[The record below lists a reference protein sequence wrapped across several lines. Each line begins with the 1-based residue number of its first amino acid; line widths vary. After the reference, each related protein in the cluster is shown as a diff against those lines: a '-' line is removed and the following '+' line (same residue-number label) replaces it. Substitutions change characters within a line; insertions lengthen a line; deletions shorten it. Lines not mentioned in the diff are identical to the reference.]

1 MLRSPRAGRFCM
13 ALALAAAASTL
24 ITVLTGGFS
33 VLFAGYRLSS
43 RDPFRPLVIALA
55 LLVVARVVL
64 GAAEFRR
71 AAASAIGS
79 NRGEMAARIALAAAA
94 CVLIVAIAWN
104 TRAAGGSD
112 SSCYALQADAFAHG
126 RATLAPPL
134 PGVLP
139 DAPPAVFAPTGFI
152 PSPRAAHDAVPICG
166 PGLALAMAPA
176 FAVTR
181 DAVFLVVP
189 LFAAL
194 AVWLTFLF
202 GRTIDDEVTGAAAA
216 VLLAS

>member
-1 MLRSPRAGRFCM
+1 MPARRRAGRV
-13 ALALAAAASTL
+13 ALMLACAAAAWAAVTAIS
-24 ITVLTGGFS
+24 GGF
-33 VLFAGYRLSS
+33 VLAGLHLSS
-43 RDPFRPLVIALA
+43 RDPIRPVGLALILIAFARAMLDAEFQLAVRPL
-55 LLVVARVVL
+55 
-64 GAAEFRR
+64 
-71 AAASAIGS
+71 IGS
-79 NRGEMAARIALAAAA
+79 NRGEMATRIALAAAA

-126 RATLAPPL
+126 RATLVPPL

-176 FAVTR
+176 FAITR